1 MAREAYPRNRTPG
14 FAVQAAMKT
23 TPEEARIA
31 RTENLFRHV
40 NERIAE
46 AAESFDTDQAQFV
59 CECADAN
66 CQHRLEV
73 PLEEYEEVRENG
85 THFLVAEGH
94 RLPGF
99 EQVVKHRRGYAIVQ
113 KVGRALA
120 AAVRRTDPR
129 TDSV

>member
-1 MAREAYPRNRTPG
+1 MRT
-14 FAVQAAMKT
+14 KT

-31 RTENLFRHV
+31 RTETVFRHV

-46 AAESFDTDQAQFV
+46 TAENFGSDETQFV
-59 CECADAN
+59 CECADPS

-73 PLEEYEEVRENG
+73 PLEEYEEVREEA
-85 THFLVAEGH
+85 THFLVAHGH
-94 RLPGF
+94 EVPRY
-99 EQVVKHRRGYAIVQ
+99 ERVVTHRSGYAIVQ

-129 TDSV
+129 TDTA

>member
-1 MAREAYPRNRTPG
+1 MAREAYRRNRTRG
-14 FAVQAAMKT
+14 FFVQAGMKT

-31 RTENLFRHV
+31 RTENVFRHV

-46 AAESFDTDQAQFV
+46 AAETFGSDETEFV

-99 EQVVKHRRGYAIVQ
+99 ERVVKHRRGYAIIQ

-120 AAVRRTDPR
+120 AAVRRTNPR